1 MPIFQSI
8 PVLNGLKQIFVLAM
22 MFFSC
27 KVLNVNS
34 LKYVPMNNQE
44 CKVRPKILT
53 VMSLYFIL
61 KGTIMQI

>member
-1 MPIFQSI
+1 MPSFQSI
-8 PVLNGLKQIFVLAM
+8 PMLDGLKQIFDSVM
-22 MFFSC
+22 MLFSC